1 MRVLMTC
8 PKECKCMVSPDNK
21 LYVIAKQDI
30 DAHTK
35 FGRYLGKLKSD
46 IKDNMYCW
54 TVNLLK
60 VLRLSNVKKKL
71 KEIIFTSRH

>member
-35 FGRYLGKLKSD
+35 FGPYLGERKKQD
-46 IKDNMYCW
+46 KKDNMHCW
-54 TVNLLK
+54 TVN
-60 VLRLSNVKKKL
+60 
-71 KEIIFTSRH
+71 